1 MSLKADCDDLVQ
13 AAAGWDG
20 IGKEIKAAHDLVANG
35 SGMGDYLGAI
45 AQLTGVSKAHD
56 TFIQSMLAALD
67 EGNKR
72 MGQIADLLRDAAK
85 AYGETDLS
93 AKDEFHHADGT
104 PA

>member
-20 IGKEIKAAHDLVANG
+20 IGKEIKAAHDLVAHG
-35 SGMGDYLGAI
+35 SGMGEYFGLLARMAGI
-45 AQLTGVSKAHD
+45 SKAHD
-56 TFIQSMLAALD
+56 TFIQAMLAALD
-67 EGNKR
+67 EGDKR

-93 AKDEFHHADGT
+93 AKDEFHNADGT